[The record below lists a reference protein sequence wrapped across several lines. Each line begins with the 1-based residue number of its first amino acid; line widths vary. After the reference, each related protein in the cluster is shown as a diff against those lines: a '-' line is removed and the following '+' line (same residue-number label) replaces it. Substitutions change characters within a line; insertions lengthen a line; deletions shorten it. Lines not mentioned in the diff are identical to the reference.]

1 MNSNDGDEVRDGDGG
16 DDILTLQAE
25 LAEAQPQ
32 VKDLTKV
39 TDPLTI
45 LYKHHPESVLDY
57 KETVLQKLPLTSI
70 LPGAESV
77 LDQNHKSPPFLTQ
90 YEKTRVL
97 GFRANQLAQ
106 GAPPF
111 VHVQPHILHTLDIA
125 RQELAE
131 KKLPFIIKRPMP
143 DGTFE
148 YWRLRDLLI
157 L

>member
-1 MNSNDGDEVRDGDGG
+1 MSSNSDAKEGDGG
-16 DDILTLQAE
+16 DDIAVIQAE
-25 LAEAQPQ
+25 LIGAQPQ

-45 LYKHHPESVLDY
+45 LYKHHPESILDY
-57 KETVLQKLPLTSI
+57 KETVLQKLPLTSV
-70 LPGAESV
+70 LPGSESV

-111 VHVQPHILHTLDIA
+111 INVPPHILQTLDIA
-125 RQELAE
+125 RMELAE